1 MNVNLMYKLK
11 REDEYKTLLEH
22 IKQDDYIKDN
32 ILAIIAIIISL
43 IALYQ
48 NSRSDKA
55 NIKREIRKKQA
66 ELNTLSSMNQFVDG
80 SSMGN
85 TMIRKQVLQSEIEQ
99 LKNML

>member
-1 MNVNLMYKLK
+1 M
-11 REDEYKTLLEH
+11 EAEF
-22 IKQDDYIKDN
+22 DYIKDN
-32 ILAIIAIIISL
+32 ILAIIAIVISL

-55 NIKREIRKKQA
+55 NIKREIKKKQA
-66 ELNTLSSMNQFVDG
+66 ELKTLSSMNQFIDG

>member
-1 MNVNLMYKLK
+1 MDTIWN
-11 REDEYKTLLEH
+11 
-22 IKQDDYIKDN
+22 YIKDN

-66 ELNTLSSMNQFVDG
+66 ELKTLSSMHHFVDG

-85 TMIRKQVLQSEIEQ
+85 TMIREQVLQSEIEQ

>member
-1 MNVNLMYKLK
+1 MSDFSLILVLQK
-11 REDEYKTLLEH
+11 E
-22 IKQDDYIKDN
+22 N

-55 NIKREIRKKQA
+55 NIKREIRKKEA
-66 ELNTLSSMNQFVDG
+66 ELKTLSSMHHFVDG

-85 TMIRKQVLQSEIEQ
+85 TMIRKQVLQNEIEQ

>member
-1 MNVNLMYKLK
+1 MEAVF
-11 REDEYKTLLEH
+11 
-22 IKQDDYIKDN
+22 DYIKDN

-66 ELNTLSSMNQFVDG
+66 ELKTLSSMNQFVDG

-85 TMIRKQVLQSEIEQ
+85 AIIRKQVLQSEIEQ
-99 LKNML
+99 LKKML

>member
-1 MNVNLMYKLK
+1 MEAVF
-11 REDEYKTLLEH
+11 
-22 IKQDDYIKDN
+22 DYIKDN

-99 LKNML
+99 LKKML

>member
-1 MNVNLMYKLK
+1 MEAVF
-11 REDEYKTLLEH
+11 
-22 IKQDDYIKDN
+22 DYIKDN
-32 ILAIIAIIISL
+32 ILAIIAIVISL

-55 NIKREIRKKQA
+55 NIKREIKKKQA
-66 ELNTLSSMNQFVDG
+66 ELKTLSSMNQFIDG

>member
-1 MNVNLMYKLK
+1 MEAVF
-11 REDEYKTLLEH
+11 
-22 IKQDDYIKDN
+22 DYIKDN

>member
-1 MNVNLMYKLK
+1 MYNM
-11 REDEYKTLLEH
+11 EAVF
-22 IKQDDYIKDN
+22 DYIKEN

-55 NIKREIRKKQA
+55 NIKREIRKKEA
-66 ELNTLSSMNQFVDG
+66 ELKTLSSMHQFVDG

>member
-1 MNVNLMYKLK
+1 MEAVF
-11 REDEYKTLLEH
+11 
-22 IKQDDYIKDN
+22 DYIKEN

-48 NSRSDKA
+48 NNRSDKA

-66 ELNTLSSMNQFVDG
+66 ELKTLSSMHHFVGD
-80 SSMGN
+80 SSMGD
-85 TMIRKQVLQSEIEQ
+85 TMIRQQVLQSEIEQ

>member
-1 MNVNLMYKLK
+1 MYNM
-11 REDEYKTLLEH
+11 EAVF
-22 IKQDDYIKDN
+22 DYIKEN

-55 NIKREIRKKQA
+55 NIKREIRKKEA
-66 ELNTLSSMNQFVDG
+66 ELKTLSSMHHFVDG

-85 TMIRKQVLQSEIEQ
+85 TMIGKQVLQNEIEQ